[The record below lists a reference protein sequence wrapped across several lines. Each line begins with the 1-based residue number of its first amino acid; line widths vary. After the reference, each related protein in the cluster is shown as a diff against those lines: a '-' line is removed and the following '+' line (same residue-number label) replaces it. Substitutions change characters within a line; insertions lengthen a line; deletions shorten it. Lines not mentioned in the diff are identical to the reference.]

1 MQLLLASSHPYQSY
15 SGAAQLLK
23 HLLNS
28 LLQYIWSSSAI
39 ETLIK
44 LLAPISFLQAEF
56 FMNQAHTYLMLLTI
70 TQLGQSENQW
80 RYHVTRAQGH
90 VMSRQYISLYV
101 MTIINTCGERF
112 HVLRVCNTCTAR
124 VTSHHVSLHVSNHV
138 SRHVTCHIT
147 CHYMCQITCHVT
159 TRVTCHITCHVSLH
173 VSRHITCHIMCH
185 ITCHVTFC

>member
-1 MQLLLASSHPYQSY
+1 MQLLLASSRPYQSY

-56 FMNQAHTYLMLLTI
+56 FVNRAHTYLMLLTI

-90 VMSRQYISLYV
+90 VISRQYISLYV
-101 MTIINTCGERF
+101 MTIINTCGERV

-124 VTSHHVSLHVSNHV
+124 VTSHHVL
-138 SRHVTCHIT
+138 RHIT
-147 CHYMCQITCHVT
+147 CHHMCQITCHVT
-159 TRVTCHITCHVSLH
+159 
-173 VSRHITCHIMCH
+173 
-185 ITCHVTFC
+185 FCWGSPHDVF